1 MNDTIKKFI
10 KNQAALSITTYTPL
24 ALLGSR
30 NPFFDCP
37 TEAEIFLVHV
47 YWTRRSPTKTRND
60 LYNQLAF
67 NSLAVLSSTGGAKGT
82 LSISLSATRENLWDI
97 FRPAV
102 SPWKS
107 AAVWLTT

>member
-24 ALLGSR
+24 ALLGLR

-37 TEAEIFLVHV
+37 TEEEIFLVHV
-47 YWTRRSPTKTRND
+47 CWTRRSPTKIRND

-67 NSLAVLSSTGGAKGT
+67 NSLAVLSSTSGAKGT
-82 LSISLSATRENLWDI
+82 PSIALSATRENLWGI
-97 FRPAV
+97 FRAAV
-102 SPWKS
+102 SP
-107 AAVWLTT
+107 